1 MSGRE
6 DPAAPDNPG
15 PDDLRRAAVAGAE
28 PVPVTEAMIAPRT
41 PPPDTEPMSPVG
53 TRICPS
59 CGEGNRASASY
70 CIACGAR
77 IPPPPQTA
85 GADGPDTDP
94 GPAAPGVGGVSPDM
108 PDHALHPDPE
118 ITPGLRRLR
127 SLLVAI
133 LVIAFLALGL
143 STLRGGDGGP
153 EETAPTTSTSVVA
166 TTADMAIR
174 SYLTVVGLL
183 AQDVEQLK
191 VAARRINE
199 AWDNRTVGYANTLE
213 EMNGLVTRS
222 AALPARIAT
231 VTPPGAVDP
240 VVHRQM
246 ESALT
251 VLTATGEGMLGGL
264 ESSDTGEARLAQ
276 LSRFEAAATDFI
288 VLAGQVRRLLEA

>member
-1 MSGRE
+1 MTGQD
-6 DPAAPDNPG
+6 DPAAPGNPG
-15 PDDLRRAAVAGAE
+15 PDELRRAAVAGAE

-41 PPPDTEPMSPVG
+41 PPADTEPMAPVG
-53 TRICPS
+53 ARICSS
-59 CGEGNRASASY
+59 CGEGNSPSASY

-77 IPPPPQTA
+77 IAPPRQSA
-85 GADGPDTDP
+85 GTEGPDADP
-94 GPAAPGVGGVSPDM
+94 EPSVAGVGTASPDTA
-108 PDHALHPDPE
+108 DHVLRPDPE

-133 LVIAFLALGL
+133 LVIAFLSLGL
-143 STLRGGDGGP
+143 STLRGGDGEP
-153 EETAPTTSTSVVA
+153 EETAPTTSTSAVA

-183 AQDVEQLK
+183 AEDVEQLK

-199 AWDNRTVGYANTLE
+199 AWDNRSVGYATTLE
-213 EMNGLVTRS
+213 EMNELVART
-222 AALPARIAT
+222 AALPARLGA

-240 VVHRQM
+240 VDHRQM

-251 VLTATGEGMLGGL
+251 VLTATAEGMLGGL

-276 LSRFEAAATDFI
+276 LSRFEAAATDF
-288 VLAGQVRRLLEA
+288 VALAGQVRRLLEA